1 MDSKYA
7 DTNQFLSNTN
17 TGPYPILHMYR
28 LRHISAYNMYTQ
40 ITYTTTHFSE
50 ALWGSTRNKLD
61 NISYERWWMFLTAS
75 QHFLSVS
82 EFPRAAGGKKER
94 EREKQKED
102 HVSIFK
108 IQRIT
113 ELSYVFL

>member
-1 MDSKYA
+1 
-7 DTNQFLSNTN
+7 
-17 TGPYPILHMYR
+17 
-28 LRHISAYNMYTQ
+28 
-40 ITYTTTHFSE
+40 
-50 ALWGSTRNKLD
+50 
-61 NISYERWWMFLTAS
+61 MFLTAS